1 MQVHQNEERDDTD
14 SEEQDKRTGEIIPA
28 WARVVTRSA
37 VLQLGRVARLLKL
50 DIIQPPNLQLH

>member
-1 MQVHQNEERDDTD
+1 MHQNEERDDTD
-14 SEEQDKRTGEIIPA
+14 SEEKDKRMEEIIPA

-50 DIIQPPNLQLH
+50 DTIQQANLQLH